1 LTEKRRF
8 PNEGSGLFAS
18 VPGRQRPYP
27 RGSLPIVASG
37 LAFMFVGATLPTP
50 LYPLYRQAFG
60 FGGVTLTLI
69 YAVYVLG
76 NLAALSIFGRLS
88 DQVGRRRVIL
98 PAIAVSVVSALM
110 FVFARSSGG
119 LFAARALSGFATG
132 LASGVAT
139 AWISELQP
147 QKDKGAGAV
156 MASAANFIGLAI
168 GPLMAGV
175 LARFAPWPLRL
186 SFLAYILM
194 LFAVGI
200 AICRVP
206 ERVPSPIQSG
216 KELSIRP
223 RFGVPRAL
231 LIHFVPPAVTAFV
244 TFALMGFYSALI
256 PSVLAEHLHQK
267 SPLVAGLIAFGLFTV
282 AALTTMLARNVE
294 SRAAMLS
301 ALSLF
306 PPCLGLLVY
315 ADLSQ
320 SMLVLLAAAAAGGI
334 AASLGYRGSLQVVNG
349 IAPSDKRGEMVSS
362 YFLFAFAG
370 NSLPVIG
377 VGLLSARASPGAAQ
391 IVFAVVIAV
400 LAAVGLMVGRRYDP
414 RVPQAASR

>member
-1 LTEKRRF
+1 LLHG
-8 PNEGSGLFAS
+8 P
-18 VPGRQRPYP
+18 
-27 RGSLPIVASG
+27 LPIVAAA
-37 LAFMFVGATLPTP
+37 LAFMFAGATLPTP
-50 LYPLYRQAFG
+50 LYPIYRQAFG

-76 NLAALSIFGRLS
+76 NLAALSVFGRLS
-88 DQVGRRRVIL
+88 DQVGRRRVML
-98 PAIAVSVVSALM
+98 PAIAISVISAI
-110 FVFARSSGG
+110 VFILARSFVW
-119 LFAARALSGFATG
+119 LFAARALSGFSTG
-132 LASGVAT
+132 LAAGAAT

-147 QKDKGAGAV
+147 QKDKAAGAV
-156 MASAANFIGLAI
+156 TASAANFIGLAI

-186 SFLAYILM
+186 SFFLYAAL
-194 LFAVGI
+194 LFAIAG

-206 ERVPSPIQSG
+206 EMVPNPIGSLG
-216 KELSIRP
+216 ELSLRP

-231 LIHFVPPAVTAFV
+231 LIHFLPPAVTAFV
-244 TFALMGFYSALI
+244 TFALIGFYAALI

-267 SPLVAGLIAFGLFTV
+267 SPLVAGAIAFELFAM
-282 AALTTMLARNVE
+282 AALTTVFTRNIQ

-301 ALSLF
+301 ALTLF

-320 SMLVLLAAAAAGGI
+320 SMLILLAAAAAGGI

-349 IAPSDKRGEMVSS
+349 IAPSDQRGEMVSS

-377 VGLLSARASPGAAQ
+377 VGLLSAKASPGTAQ

-400 LAAVGLMVGRRYDP
+400 LAAVGFMVGTRYAP
-414 RVPQAASR
+414 RAPQTASR